1 MPFNGSGIFSRAYNW
16 VNDKALA
23 INITA
28 SRMDADSNDFASGL
42 SNCITRDGQGVPTAT
57 ISWNNQRLSNLGT
70 AVQPNDAISLTQANS
85 TYYRLDGTTLP
96 TSSINANNFT
106 IINVANPVNPQDA
119 ATKSYVDT
127 PTGNRNLGG
136 YQINN
141 LGAGILPADAVNK
154 AQLDAATGSLSTG
167 TLATIGY
174 ISQQLFGGF

>member
-1 MPFNGSGIFSRAYNW
+1 MPFNGSGVWVRQYNW
-16 VNDKALA
+16 VNDHALN
-23 INITA
+23 INITDY
-28 SRMDADSNDFASGL
+28 RMDADANDFANGL

-57 ISWNNQRLSNLGT
+57 ISWNSQRLSNLGA
-70 AVQPNDAISLTQANS
+70 AVQPNDAISLTQANT
-85 TYYRLDGTTLP
+85 TYYRIDGTSLP
-96 TSSINANNFT
+96 TVSLNANNLT

-141 LGAGILPADAVNK
+141 LGAGVLPADAVNK